1 MIGFSHIPQPPS
13 DMTGLGE
20 STTGSLVS
28 QAKDRIPLGQQ
39 LLQAGLLTKAQ
50 LAQALREQQQTHL
63 RFGEVCLEKQWIS
76 PQQLYQFT
84 SSQSLC
90 LGEILVA
97 RGYIEFDQLRIALA
111 QQRRY
116 GRKLGEI
123 LIWKGWIQPAVL
135 EQILAEQE
143 QLQGMPEVN
152 AWQALSRS
160 VPEGFDQVEAA
171 AAEDLE
177 DLNLVDLAS
186 GGSQRAELV
195 VRGSLESLAPAAE
208 PQIMPEPTEIP
219 FSDLELETG
228 TPTTQ
233 LTGYRNRVA
242 ALELELEM
250 QQREWDATI
259 QRMNEQVLEFQRAYQ
274 ERIQTLEN
282 RLQQVQQERSEAEA
296 ELVRV
301 HQLQVFQLRE
311 LLAERQAELQ
321 SRLDQQA
328 QQATAHAALVNSYQQ
343 RIQELEA
350 QQVKLRQA
358 IAEGQGSQQAQL
370 MQLRQALEKE
380 QTALA
385 EQQQQAQQQ
394 EILLLQ
400 LYRNIDELE
409 TNLAQQAEAHSQERQ
424 ALLNQHQEQIAQ
436 LQAQLAEQHRA
447 SQQAQHAQQEV
458 EHLRTQL
465 QKLSQTLKQM
475 QPLQQRYQALT
486 QQVQPLMQRLNQAK
500 AHIAQLG
507 EALQRSQTWQQ
518 HYQQLAQKQQAQLQQ
533 AQATTARLSQELA
546 TLQKQLA
553 TLSEQRQLAQQ
564 LHNAQQLMK
573 SYRHS
578 LETLQQELKA
588 ERMRNR
594 LLQAQLERQEW
605 LSRGIPAQEPVLS
618 DKSNE
623 KSKSSESEDETMQTN
638 PVTGSPVLTPW
649 ARQLL
654 IRLRKADLITRQQVQ
669 EVLELWRQQGGKLT
683 AILTSHLGLQN
694 TTIRFFSDEGYAAK
708 LSGCRRLGEY
718 LQAAGLVNAEELQQ
732 ALQVHRQSGLRFG
745 ETLVQQG
752 LIRPSTAN
760 YFAHTFTQ
768 AQPTE
773 RPS

>member
-1 MIGFSHIPQPPS
+1 MTDFSHIPEPPS

-28 QAKDRIPLGQQ
+28 QGKEPIPLGQQ
-39 LLQAGLLTKAQ
+39 LVRAGLLTQAQ

-135 EQILAEQE
+135 EQILSEQE
-143 QLQGMPEVN
+143 QLRGMYGVN
-152 AWQALSRS
+152 AWQALSRA
-160 VPEGFDQVEAA
+160 VPEGFDPVEAA
-171 AAEDLE
+171 DAKELVE
-177 DLNLVDLAS
+177 LVDLAIPS
-186 GGSQRAELV
+186 VGESEAGQAELV
-195 VRGSLESLAPAAE
+195 VRGPLGYGDQESLEFLAPT
-208 PQIMPEPTEIP
+208 PKPVILPDPTEIP

-242 ALELELEM
+242 ALELELEL
-250 QQREWDATI
+250 QQREWDASI
-259 QRMNEQVLEFQRAYQ
+259 QRMNEQVLEFQRAYE

-301 HQLQVFQLRE
+301 HQQQVFQLRE

-321 SRLDQQA
+321 SRLDQQS
-328 QQATAHAALVNSYQQ
+328 QQANAHAALVSSYQQ

-350 QQVKLRQA
+350 QLARLRQA
-358 IAEGQGSQQAQL
+358 VAQGEGSQQVQL
-370 MQLRQALEKE
+370 VRLRQELEKE
-380 QTALA
+380 RAALA
-385 EQQQQAQQQ
+385 EQQHQAQQQ

-409 TNLAQQAEAHSQERQ
+409 ANLAQQAEAHSQERQ
-424 ALLNQHQEQIAQ
+424 ALLQHHQEHINQ
-436 LQAQLAEQHRA
+436 LQAQLAEQQQA
-447 SQQAQHAQQEV
+447 SQQAQQARQEV

-486 QQVQPLMQRLNQAK
+486 QQVQPLVQRLNQAK
-500 AHIAQLG
+500 THIAKLG
-507 EALQRSQTWQQ
+507 EALQRSQTSQQ
-518 HYQQLAQKQQAQLQQ
+518 HYQQLAQKQQTQLQQ
-533 AQATTARLSQELA
+533 AQATTARLRQELLA
-546 TLQKQLA
+546 VQKKLA
-553 TLSEQRQLAQQ
+553 TFSEQRQLAQQ
-564 LHNAQQLMK
+564 LQNAQQLMK
-573 SYRHS
+573 SYRQS

-594 LLQAQLERQEW
+594 LLQAQLERQQ
-605 LSRGIPAQEPVLS
+605 LASQGIPTPAVDPS
-618 DKSNE
+618 D
-623 KSKSSESEDETMQTN
+623 DGTLQTD

-649 ARQLL
+649 SRQLF

-669 EVLELWRQQGGKLT
+669 EVLDLWQRQGGRLT
-683 AILTSHLGLQN
+683 DILTSHLGLQVA
-694 TTIRFFSDEGYAAK
+694 TIRFFSDEGYAAR
-708 LSGCRRLGEY
+708 LGGCQRLGEY
-718 LQAAGLVNAEELQQ
+718 LQAAGLVSAEELQQ
-732 ALQVHRQSGLRFG
+732 ALQVHRQSGLRLG

-768 AQPTE
+768 AQQTE

>member
-1 MIGFSHIPQPPS
+1 MTGFSHIPEPPS

-28 QAKDRIPLGQQ
+28 QAKEPIPLGQQ

-97 RGYIEFDQLRIALA
+97 RGFLEFDQLRIALA

-143 QLQGMPEVN
+143 QLRGMPEVN

-160 VPEGFDQVEAA
+160 VPEGFDQVEAT

-177 DLNLVDLAS
+177 DLDLVDLAS
-186 GGSQRAELV
+186 APQMGGSQRAELV

-350 QQVKLRQA
+350 QQAKLRQA

-370 MQLRQALEKE
+370 IQLRQALEKE
-380 QTALA
+380 RTALA

-409 TNLAQQAEAHSQERQ
+409 TNLAQQAEAHAQERQ
-424 ALLNQHQEQIAQ
+424 ALLNQHQEQITQ

-447 SQQAQHAQQEV
+447 SQQAQQARQEV

-486 QQVQPLMQRLNQAK
+486 QQVQPLVQRLNQAK
-500 AHIAQLG
+500 AHIAKLG
-507 EALQRSQTWQQ
+507 EALQRSQTSQQ

-533 AQATTARLSQELA
+533 AQTTTARLSQELA

-605 LSRGIPAQEPVLS
+605 LSRGIPPQETDLS
-618 DKSNE
+618 E
-623 KSKSSESEDETMQTN
+623 KSKSSESEDGTMQTD

-649 ARQLL
+649 ARQLF

-669 EVLELWRQQGGKLT
+669 QVLELWRQQGGKLT
-683 AILTSHLGLQN
+683 DILTSHLGLQN

-732 ALQVHRQSGLRFG
+732 ALQIHRQNGLRLG

-768 AQPTE
+768 AQQTE

>member
-1 MIGFSHIPQPPS
+1 MTGFSHIPQPPS

-358 IAEGQGSQQAQL
+358 IAEEQGSQQAQL

-424 ALLNQHQEQIAQ
+424 ALLNQHQEQITQ

-605 LSRGIPAQEPVLS
+605 LSRGIPRQEPVLS

>member
-1 MIGFSHIPQPPS
+1 MTDFSPLPEPTN
-13 DMTGLGE
+13 DTTGLGA
-20 STTGSLVS
+20 SLTGSLVLRS
-28 QAKDRIPLGQQ
+28 KEPIPLGQQ
-39 LLQAGLLTKAQ
+39 LLRAGLLTKAQ

-63 RFGEVCLEKQWIS
+63 RIGEFCLEKQWVS

-123 LIWKGWIQPAVL
+123 LVWKGWIQPTVL
-135 EQILAEQE
+135 EQILTEQE
-143 QLQGMPEVN
+143 QLRRMPEVN
-152 AWQALSRS
+152 AWQVLSHA
-160 VPEGFDQVEAA
+160 VPEGLDPAEAA
-171 AAEDLE
+171 EAEDLE
-177 DLNLVDLAS
+177 ELVDLA
-186 GGSQRAELV
+186 GAPQVEGSERAELL
-195 VRGSLESLAPAAE
+195 VREGNGEQRSPGALVPTAQ

-219 FSDLELETG
+219 FSDVELETG
-228 TPTTQ
+228 TPITQ

-250 QQREWDATI
+250 QQREWDAAI
-259 QRMNEQVLEFQRAYQ
+259 QRMNEQVVEFQRAYQ

-328 QQATAHAALVNSYQQ
+328 QQATAHAALVSSYQQ

-350 QQVKLRQA
+350 QQTKLRQA
-358 IAEGQGSQQAQL
+358 LAQEQGSQQAQL
-370 MQLRQALEKE
+370 VQLRQELDKE
-380 QTALA
+380 RTALA
-385 EQQQQAQQQ
+385 EQQQQARQQ
-394 EILLLQ
+394 ELLVLQ
-400 LYRNIDELE
+400 LHRTIDELE
-409 TNLAQQAEAHSQERQ
+409 ANLAQQAEAHAQERQ
-424 ALLNQHQEQIAQ
+424 ALLARHQEQISH
-436 LQAQLAEQHRA
+436 LQAQLAEQHQA
-447 SQQAQHAQQEV
+447 SQQAQQARQEV

-465 QKLSQTLKQM
+465 QQLSQTLQQM
-475 QPLQQRYQALT
+475 QPIQQRYQALT
-486 QQVQPLMQRLNQAK
+486 QQVQPLVQQLNQAK
-500 AHIAQLG
+500 AHIAKLG
-507 EALQRSQTWQQ
+507 EALQRSRTSQQ

-546 TLQKQLA
+546 AVQKQLT
-553 TLSEQRQLAQQ
+553 TLSEQQHLAQQ
-564 LHNAQQLMK
+564 LHNARQLMK
-573 SYRHS
+573 SYRQS

-588 ERMRNR
+588 EQMRNR
-594 LLQAQLERQEW
+594 LLQAQLERQQE
-605 LSRGIPAQEPVLS
+605 LSRRIP
-618 DKSNE
+618 
-623 KSKSSESEDETMQTN
+623 THGTN
-638 PVTGSPVLTPW
+638 PSSKPSDDDTMPTDPATGSQVLTPW
-649 ARQLL
+649 VRQLF

-669 EVLELWRQQGGKLT
+669 EVLELWQHQGGKLT
-683 AILTSHLGLQN
+683 DILTTHLGLQDA
-694 TTIRFFSDEGYAAK
+694 TIRFFSDEGYVAR

-718 LQAAGLVNAEELQQ
+718 LRAAGLVTDEELQR
-732 ALQVHRQSGLRFG
+732 ALQIHRQSGLRLG

-768 AQPTE
+768 AQQPDQ
-773 RPS
+773 PA

>member
-1 MIGFSHIPQPPS
+1 MIGFSHIPEPPS
-13 DMTGLGE
+13 DITGLGE

-28 QAKDRIPLGQQ
+28 QAKEPIPLGQQ

-143 QLQGMPEVN
+143 QLRGMPEVN

-186 GGSQRAELV
+186 AGSQRAELV

-242 ALELELEM
+242 ALELELEI
-250 QQREWDATI
+250 QQREWDTTI

-301 HQLQVFQLRE
+301 HQQQVFQLRE

-350 QQVKLRQA
+350 QQ
-358 IAEGQGSQQAQL
+358 
-370 MQLRQALEKE
+370 
-380 QTALA
+380 
-385 EQQQQAQQQ
+385 
-394 EILLLQ
+394 
-400 LYRNIDELE
+400 
-409 TNLAQQAEAHSQERQ
+409 AQQAR
-424 ALLNQHQEQIAQ
+424 
-436 LQAQLAEQHRA
+436 
-447 SQQAQHAQQEV
+447 QEV

-500 AHIAQLG
+500 THIAQLG

-553 TLSEQRQLAQQ
+553 TLPEQRQLAQQ

-605 LSRGIPAQEPVLS
+605 LSRGIPRQEPVLS

-649 ARQLL
+649 ARQLF

-773 RPS
+773 RLS

>member
-1 MIGFSHIPQPPS
+1 
-13 DMTGLGE
+13 
-20 STTGSLVS
+20 VS
-28 QAKDRIPLGQQ
+28 QVKEPIPLGQQ
-39 LLQAGLLTKAQ
+39 LVRAGLLTQAQ

-135 EQILAEQE
+135 EHILSEQE
-143 QLQGMPEVN
+143 QLRGMYGVN
-152 AWQALSRS
+152 AWQALSRA
-160 VPEGFDQVEAA
+160 VPEGFDPVEAA
-171 AAEDLE
+171 DAKELVE
-177 DLNLVDLAS
+177 LVDLAIPS
-186 GGSQRAELV
+186 VGESEAGQAELV
-195 VRGSLESLAPAAE
+195 VRGPLGYGDQESLEFLAPT
-208 PQIMPEPTEIP
+208 PKPVILPDPTEIP

-242 ALELELEM
+242 ALELELEL
-250 QQREWDATI
+250 QQREWDASI
-259 QRMNEQVLEFQRAYQ
+259 QRMNEQVLEFQRAYE

-301 HQLQVFQLRE
+301 HQQQVFQLRE

-321 SRLDQQA
+321 SRLDQQS
-328 QQATAHAALVNSYQQ
+328 QQANAHAALVSSYQQ

-350 QQVKLRQA
+350 QLAKLQQA
-358 IAEGQGSQQAQL
+358 VAQGEGSQQVQL
-370 MQLRQALEKE
+370 VRLRQELEKE
-380 QTALA
+380 RAALA
-385 EQQQQAQQQ
+385 EQQQRTAQQ
-394 EILLLQ
+394 EKLVLQ

-409 TNLAQQAEAHSQERQ
+409 ANLTQQAEAHSQERQ
-424 ALLNQHQEQIAQ
+424 ALLQHHQEQINQ
-436 LQAQLAEQHRA
+436 LQAQLAEQQQA
-447 SQQAQHAQQEV
+447 SQQAQQARQEV

-486 QQVQPLMQRLNQAK
+486 QQVQPLVQKLNQAK
-500 AHIAQLG
+500 THIAKLG
-507 EALQRSQTWQQ
+507 EALQRSQTSQQ
-518 HYQQLAQKQQAQLQQ
+518 HYQQLAQKQQTQLQQ
-533 AQATTARLSQELA
+533 AQATTARLRQELSA
-546 TLQKQLA
+546 VQKKLA
-553 TLSEQRQLAQQ
+553 TFAEQQQLAQQ
-564 LHNAQQLMK
+564 LQNAQQLMK
-573 SYRHS
+573 SYRQS

-588 ERMRNR
+588 EQMRNR
-594 LLQAQLERQEW
+594 LLQAQLERQQRI
-605 LSRGIPAQEPVLS
+605 SSNSSNFSGASQGIPTPALDPS
-618 DKSNE
+618 D
-623 KSKSSESEDETMQTN
+623 DGTLQAD

-649 ARQLL
+649 SRQLF

-669 EVLELWRQQGGKLT
+669 EVLDLWQRQGGRLTDILT
-683 AILTSHLGLQN
+683 AHLGLQVA
-694 TTIRFFSDEGYAAK
+694 TIRFFSDEGYAAR
-708 LSGCRRLGEY
+708 LGGCQRLGEY
-718 LQAAGLVNAEELQQ
+718 LQAAGLVSAEQLQQ
-732 ALQVHRQSGLRFG
+732 ALQVHRQSGLRLG

-768 AQPTE
+768 AQQTE

>member
-1 MIGFSHIPQPPS
+1 MIGFSHIPEPPS
-13 DMTGLGE
+13 DMTGVGE
-20 STTGSLVS
+20 STTRFLVS

-186 GGSQRAELV
+186 AGSQRAELV

-328 QQATAHAALVNSYQQ
+328 QQATAHAAVVNSYQQ

-350 QQVKLRQA
+350 QQ
-358 IAEGQGSQQAQL
+358 
-370 MQLRQALEKE
+370 
-380 QTALA
+380 
-385 EQQQQAQQQ
+385 
-394 EILLLQ
+394 
-400 LYRNIDELE
+400 
-409 TNLAQQAEAHSQERQ
+409 AQQAR
-424 ALLNQHQEQIAQ
+424 
-436 LQAQLAEQHRA
+436 
-447 SQQAQHAQQEV
+447 QEV

-486 QQVQPLMQRLNQAK
+486 QQVQPLVQRLNQAK

-553 TLSEQRQLAQQ
+553 TLPEQRQLAQQ

-605 LSRGIPAQEPVLS
+605 LSRGIPRQEPVLS
-618 DKSNE
+618 EKSNE

-649 ARQLL
+649 ARQLF

>member
-1 MIGFSHIPQPPS
+1 MTDFSPLPEPTN
-13 DMTGLGE
+13 DTTGLGA
-20 STTGSLVS
+20 SLTGSLVLRS
-28 QAKDRIPLGQQ
+28 KEPIPLGQQ
-39 LLQAGLLTKAQ
+39 LLRAGLLTKAQ

-63 RFGEVCLEKQWIS
+63 RIGEFCLEKQWVS

-123 LIWKGWIQPAVL
+123 LVWKGWIQPTVL
-135 EQILAEQE
+135 EQILTEQE
-143 QLQGMPEVN
+143 QLRRMPEVN
-152 AWQALSRS
+152 AWQVLSHA
-160 VPEGFDQVEAA
+160 VPEGLDPAEAA
-171 AAEDLE
+171 EAEDLE
-177 DLNLVDLAS
+177 ELVDLA
-186 GGSQRAELV
+186 GAPQVEGSERAELL
-195 VRGSLESLAPAAE
+195 VREGNGEQRSPGALVPTAQ

-219 FSDLELETG
+219 FSDVELETG
-228 TPTTQ
+228 TPITQ

-250 QQREWDATI
+250 QQREWDAAI
-259 QRMNEQVLEFQRAYQ
+259 QRMNEQVVEFQRAYQ

-328 QQATAHAALVNSYQQ
+328 QQATAHAALVSSYQQ

-350 QQVKLRQA
+350 QQTKLRQA
-358 IAEGQGSQQAQL
+358 LAQEQGSQQAQL
-370 MQLRQALEKE
+370 VQLRQELDKE
-380 QTALA
+380 RTALA
-385 EQQQQAQQQ
+385 EQQQQARQQ
-394 EILLLQ
+394 ELLVLQ
-400 LYRNIDELE
+400 LHRTIDELE
-409 TNLAQQAEAHSQERQ
+409 ANLAQQAEAHAQERQ
-424 ALLNQHQEQIAQ
+424 ALLARHQEQISH
-436 LQAQLAEQHRA
+436 LQAQLAEQHQA
-447 SQQAQHAQQEV
+447 SQQAQQARQEV
-458 EHLRTQL
+458 EHLRAQL
-465 QKLSQTLKQM
+465 QQLSQTLQQM
-475 QPLQQRYQALT
+475 QPIQQRYQALT
-486 QQVQPLMQRLNQAK
+486 QQVQPLVQQLNQAK
-500 AHIAQLG
+500 AHIAKLG
-507 EALQRSQTWQQ
+507 EALQRSRTSQQ

-546 TLQKQLA
+546 AVQKQLT
-553 TLSEQRQLAQQ
+553 TLSEQQHLAQQ
-564 LHNAQQLMK
+564 LHNARQLMK
-573 SYRHS
+573 SYRQS

-588 ERMRNR
+588 EQMRNR
-594 LLQAQLERQEW
+594 LLQAQLERQQE
-605 LSRGIPAQEPVLS
+605 LSRRIP
-618 DKSNE
+618 
-623 KSKSSESEDETMQTN
+623 THGTN
-638 PVTGSPVLTPW
+638 PSSKPSDDDTMPTDPATGSQVLTPW
-649 ARQLL
+649 VRQLF

-669 EVLELWRQQGGKLT
+669 EVLELWQHQGGKLT
-683 AILTSHLGLQN
+683 DILTTHLGLQDA
-694 TTIRFFSDEGYAAK
+694 TIRFFSDEGYVAR

-718 LQAAGLVNAEELQQ
+718 LRAAGLVTDEELQR
-732 ALQVHRQSGLRFG
+732 ALQIHRQSGLRLG

-768 AQPTE
+768 AQQPDQ
-773 RPS
+773 PA